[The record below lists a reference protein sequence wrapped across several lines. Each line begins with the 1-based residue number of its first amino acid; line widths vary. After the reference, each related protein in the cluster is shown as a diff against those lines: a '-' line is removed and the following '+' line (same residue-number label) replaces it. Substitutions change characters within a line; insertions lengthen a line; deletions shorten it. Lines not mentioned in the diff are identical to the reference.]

1 VFVDL
6 HSRGNGQRARL
17 NVSNDTGDD
26 VANTLV
32 GASSATYRTAVN
44 KVAKAIKRKPR
55 HTRYPSKDLDDIVR
69 KIPGVLDQEIIKWYK
84 LGVKRGMRKATDLM
98 AENAIYKKGEAVYAP
113 DDMMVKVR
121 VRIAGKPWKKVEIH
135 VKPKQIGFK

>member
-1 VFVDL
+1 
-6 HSRGNGQRARL
+6 
-17 NVSNDTGDD
+17 

-44 KVAKAIKRKPR
+44 KVAKAIKRK
-55 HTRYPSKDLDDIVR
+55 SKDLDDIVR

>member
-1 VFVDL
+1 M
-6 HSRGNGQRARL
+6 
-17 NVSNDTGDD
+17 
-26 VANTLV
+26 ANTLV

>member
-1 VFVDL
+1 
-6 HSRGNGQRARL
+6 
-17 NVSNDTGDD
+17 

-84 LGVKRGMRKATDLM
+84 LGVKRGMRKAT
-98 AENAIYKKGEAVYAP
+98 ASK
-113 DDMMVKVR
+113 
-121 VRIAGKPWKKVEIH
+121 
-135 VKPKQIGFK
+135 